1 MTNVNEKYFQSAWA
15 ILKKPTHVYISQ
27 TMKDNYKQ
35 YFIEILRKYRLG
47 TASAEEVNFLEKY
60 YDLFDSNEDLSFTDE
75 DAVRIKDLIKGG
87 IEQELNPPQR
97 LKRTNSWQWAKY
109 AAAASVVLML
119 SVTLFLMLN
128 PRTNNNR
135 LTVSINDVDPGGNKA
150 ILTLADGKKI
160 VLDDASKGQIGT
172 QTGIKIT
179 KTADGQVV
187 YNVTGD
193 ENTISEPTQN
203 TISTPN
209 GGQYTIVLSDGTKVK
224 LNAASSLTFPN
235 SFRKS
240 DRVVELKGEAY
251 FEVAKQTGK
260 RFQVLS
266 EGQTVE
272 VLGTHF
278 NVNAYTNEE
287 KIKTTL
293 LEGSVKVLLGQ
304 NNIIISPGQQ
314 ALADKNTA
322 SLLKKDIDP
331 EKEVAWINDQ
341 FFFDGDDLKSVMR
354 EVSRWYDVDVVY
366 TGDIPDKKFFGG
378 IPRNSKLSEVFKIL
392 ELNNVHF
399 KIKGKTVQVSYSG
412 NP

>member
-1 MTNVNEKYFQSAWA
+1 
-15 ILKKPTHVYISQ
+15 
-27 TMKDNYKQ
+27 MKDNYKQ
-35 YFIEILRKYRLG
+35 YFIDILRKYRLG
-47 TASAEEVNFLEKY
+47 TASPEEVNFLEKY
-60 YDLFDSNEDLSFTDE
+60 YDLFNANEDLSLTDE
-75 DAVRIKDLIKGG
+75 DSIRIKDLIKGS
-87 IEQELNPPQR
+87 IDQELEHHQHIKPR
-97 LKRTNSWQWAKY
+97 NSWQWVKY

-119 SVTLFLMLN
+119 SVTLFILLS
-128 PRTNNNR
+128 PRTDKNH
-135 LTVSINDVDPGGNKA
+135 LTASANDVDPGGNKA
-150 ILTLADGKKI
+150 ILTLANGKKI
-160 VLDDASKGQIGT
+160 VLDDASKGQISD
-172 QTGIKIT
+172 QIGINIT
-179 KTADGQVV
+179 KTADGQIV

-193 ENTISEPTQN
+193 ESIVNEPTQN

-240 DRVVELKGEAY
+240 DRIVELKGEAY

-260 RFQVLS
+260 RFQVRS

-272 VLGTHF
+272 VLGTNF
-278 NVNAYTNEE
+278 NINAYTNED

-304 NNIIISPGQQ
+304 NNMMINPGQQ
-314 ALADKNTA
+314 TLADRTTT

-341 FFFDGDDLKSVMR
+341 FFFDNDNLKSVMR

-366 TGDIPDKKFFGG
+366 TGNIPDKKFFGG
-378 IPRNSKLSEVFKIL
+378 IPRSSKLSEVFKIL

-399 KIKGKTVQVSYSG
+399 EIKGKTVKVSYSST
-412 NP
+412 P

>member
-1 MTNVNEKYFQSAWA
+1 
-15 ILKKPTHVYISQ
+15 
-27 TMKDNYKQ
+27 MKDNYKQ
-35 YFIEILRKYRLG
+35 YFIDILRKYRLG
-47 TASAEEVNFLEKY
+47 TASPEEVTFLEKY
-60 YDLFDSNEDLSFTDE
+60 YDLFESNEDLSLTDE

-87 IEQELNPPQR
+87 IDQELNYATNKPA
-97 LKRTNSWQWAKY
+97 NSWQWIKY

-135 LTVSINDVDPGGNKA
+135 LTASANDVDPGGNKA
-150 ILTLADGKKI
+150 ILTLANGKKI
-160 VLDDASKGQIGT
+160 VLDDASKGQIST
-172 QTGIKIT
+172 QTGINIT

-235 SFRKS
+235 SFMKS

-278 NVNAYTNEE
+278 NINAYTNEE

-304 NNIIISPGQQ
+304 NNMMISPGQQ
-314 ALADKNTA
+314 VLADRTST
-322 SLLKKDIDP
+322 SLSKKDIDP

-341 FFFDGDDLKSVMR
+341 FFFDNDNLKSVMR
-354 EVSRWYDVDVVY
+354 EVSRWYDVDIVY
-366 TGDIPDKKFFGG
+366 TGYIPDKKFFGG
-378 IPRNSKLSEVFKIL
+378 IPRSSKLSEVFKIL

-399 KIKGKTVQVSYSG
+399 EIKGKTVKVSYSG
-412 NP
+412 TP